1 MLALGSIKKTLFIA
15 EKVFF
20 AKTSRDVL
28 LSLYRRVQQGTYQS
42 HTSTLLVLHRVH
54 VHLYFIE
61 YCREY
66 SDVSYISYGYQVYDI
81 K

>member
-1 MLALGSIKKTLFIA
+1 MLALGSIKNTLFIA
-15 EKVFF
+15 EKVF
-20 AKTSRDVL
+20 L
-28 LSLYRRVQQGTYQS
+28 LRLAEMFYLVYIAGFNRVPVTNM
-42 HTSTLLVLHRVH
+42 LLVLHRVH